1 MTNSDTQLPFQV
13 SVTLTD
19 ENFIAAHVVLYSAKR
34 TLRKRLR
41 SIGIAAAVG
50 GVFGWYWAATHVD
63 IALATSIAG
72 CAIAAGALLFCND
85 AYFSPVFLR
94 GVARAGL
101 KARIKRG
108 AVPFLGPQQVT
119 FDTTGVTGES
129 TLSSLRLNWSSLTS
143 RVDDAERIYL
153 FAGGSAFVALPRRD
167 LLPTQLAAIEHA
179 IARYMPVR
187 DRSVER

>member
-19 ENFIAAHVVLYSAKR
+19 EDFIAAHVVLYSAKR
-34 TLRKRLR
+34 TLRRRLR
-41 SIGIAAAVG
+41 SVGIAAVVG
-50 GVFGWYWAATHVD
+50 GLAGWYWSATHVD
-63 IALATSIAG
+63 ISIATSIAA
-72 CAIAAGALLFCND
+72 CAIAAAALAFCND
-85 AYFSPVFLR
+85 AYFAPLFLR
-94 GVARAGL
+94 GIARAGL

-108 AVPFLGPQQVT
+108 AVPFLGLQQVT
-119 FDTTGVTGES
+119 FDATGVTGES

-143 RVDDAERIYL
+143 RADDAERIYL

-167 LLPTQLAAIEHA
+167 LLPTQLAAIERV